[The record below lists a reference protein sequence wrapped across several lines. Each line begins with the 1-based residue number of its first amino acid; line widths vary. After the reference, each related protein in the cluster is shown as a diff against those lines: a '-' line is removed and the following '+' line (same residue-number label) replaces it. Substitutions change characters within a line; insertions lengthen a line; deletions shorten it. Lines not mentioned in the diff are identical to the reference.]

1 MSFMKSLFNTVPG
14 SIVLG
19 SLIIAFSI
27 LLSGGVIKIKGVTPQ
42 GLGTGN
48 QQIVQASTQP
58 TAPQVAPPQDT
69 GPVKVSLDDDP
80 VLGDKNAPVTLVDFS
95 DYECPF
101 CKRHFDQVYSEL
113 KKDYIDTGKV
123 KMVYRDLP
131 LSFHDPMATKEAI
144 AANCARDQ
152 GGDTSYF
159 KYHDEIFKTTRSGG
173 KGLEISNL
181 FSIADNLKLNPNL
194 FKECLESERY
204 RDEISKDYTD
214 GINNGVT
221 GTPTFFLGLTTN
233 TNSIKGFKILGPMS
247 YEAFS
252 ILIEELLKLNEKN
265 FIQ

>member
-1 MSFMKSLFNTVPG
+1 MHKLLYKLLLAVAAVGLLLLLFLVFEKRKFSLKTKRVSIETIKKSANPNNPKK
-14 SIVLG
+14 SP
-19 SLIIAFSI
+19 
-27 LLSGGVIKIKGVTPQ
+27 LSYFEEKT
-42 GLGTGN
+42 
-48 QQIVQASTQP
+48 S
-58 TAPQVAPPQDT
+58 
-69 GPVKVSLDDDP
+69 VSVDDDP
-80 VLGDKNAPVTLVDFS
+80 IMGKKDAPLTLIEFS
-95 DYECPF
+95 DFECSK
-101 CKRHFDQVYSEL
+101 CKRFFQETLPKL
-113 KKDYIDTGKV
+113 KENYIGVGKL
-123 KMVYRDLP
+123 KLVYRDFPTNSHNP
-131 LSFHDPMATKEAI
+131 LAIMEAT
-144 AANCARDQ
+144 AADCSREQ
-152 GGDTSYF
+152 GGDLKYF
-159 KYHDEIFKTTRSGG
+159 EYHDEIFKTTRSGG